1 MSVQQIADVMNRS
14 GVKFGTSGARGLAAQ
29 LTDEVAYIYTTAF
42 LQYLSDSG
50 IITKRSEV
58 CVGGDL
64 RPSTERIIS
73 AITSAIYDFG
83 GKAIQAGRVPSPAL
97 ALFGFS
103 RGLPTIMVTG
113 SHIPADRNGIKFTLP
128 EGEMMKPDEAGM
140 KAQKVKL
147 DSSRFNSQGML
158 VLSAEVTEPEKVIV
172 ADYCKRYSDVFSSK
186 LLLGKNIGVY
196 QHSAVGRDV
205 IAMLLQ
211 SLGATVKPLGRSELF
226 VPVDTEAIRQEDKA
240 LAAQWARENK
250 FDAIVSTDGDSDR
263 PLISDAS
270 GNWLRGDV
278 AGILVA
284 QYLRADAVVTPVSS
298 NSAVEGCGHFADV
311 ARTKIGSPYV
321 IQGMKDLLGSAKT
334 VVGYEANGGF
344 LLGSSAAINGR
355 QLAALPTRDA
365 VIVFLGILAM
375 GVEKQMTIAELVAE
389 LPKRVTASDRLEN
402 FPTER
407 SLEVIQPMTEAALSG
422 NYDMI
427 EQYLGVNQSRV
438 VRVDATDG
446 LRISLADNEVV
457 HVRPSGNAPELRCY
471 TESETA
477 DRAEELLRE
486 MLAQMRSW

>member
-14 GVKFGTSGARGLAAQ
+14 GVKFGTSGARGLAAR

-64 RPSTERIIS
+64 RPSTERIIA

-83 GKAIQAGRVPSPAL
+83 AKAIQAGRVPSPAL

-140 KAQKVKL
+140 KAQKVNL

-186 LLLGKNIGVY
+186 LLVGKNIGVY

-226 VPVDTEAIRQEDKA
+226 VPVDTEAIRQEDKV
-240 LAAQWARENK
+240 LAAEWARENK

-270 GNWLRGDV
+270 GNCPG
-278 AGILVA
+278 
-284 QYLRADAVVTPVSS
+284 
-298 NSAVEGCGHFADV
+298 
-311 ARTKIGSPYV
+311 
-321 IQGMKDLLGSAKT
+321 
-334 VVGYEANGGF
+334 
-344 LLGSSAAINGR
+344 
-355 QLAALPTRDA
+355 
-365 VIVFLGILAM
+365 
-375 GVEKQMTIAELVAE
+375 
-389 LPKRVTASDRLEN
+389 
-402 FPTER
+402 
-407 SLEVIQPMTEAALSG
+407 
-422 NYDMI
+422 
-427 EQYLGVNQSRV
+427 
-438 VRVDATDG
+438 
-446 LRISLADNEVV
+446 
-457 HVRPSGNAPELRCY
+457 
-471 TESETA
+471 
-477 DRAEELLRE
+477 
-486 MLAQMRSW
+486 